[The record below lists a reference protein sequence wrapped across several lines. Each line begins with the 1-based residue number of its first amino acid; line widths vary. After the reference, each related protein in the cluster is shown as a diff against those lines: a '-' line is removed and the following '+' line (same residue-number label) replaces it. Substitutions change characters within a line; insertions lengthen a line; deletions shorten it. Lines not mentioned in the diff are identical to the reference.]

1 MDIKVLLNKLNKE
14 ELQDN
19 IKYLEEIK
27 TKINKLTK
35 KTDCFTCCDE
45 NEQYIIYECYHVI
58 SICDNCYDKLTIS
71 NSCPICRKVSL
82 NIKKCYVI

>member
-1 MDIKVLLNKLNKE
+1 MDIKVLLNK
-14 ELQDN
+14 
-19 IKYLEEIK
+19 EEIK

-58 SICDNCYDKLTIS
+58 SI
-71 NSCPICRKVSL
+71 
-82 NIKKCYVI
+82 